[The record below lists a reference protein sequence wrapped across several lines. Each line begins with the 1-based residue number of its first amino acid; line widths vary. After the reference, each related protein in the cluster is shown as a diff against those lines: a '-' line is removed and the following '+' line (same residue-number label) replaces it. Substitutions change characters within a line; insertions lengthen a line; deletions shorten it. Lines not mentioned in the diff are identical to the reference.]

1 MQCNIFRG
9 DSCTN
14 GSSIRRPTDEKRR
27 KKQNRVREF
36 IGLRGA
42 SSRLMLFTFI
52 CFFRSETAEDQEK
65 KRGKN
70 CPLVNDLTHFGY
82 LRRSFSQIKKCMNR
96 AARTHTKAKA
106 ARPVISF
113 CRRWLPAEQH
123 VSPLAGVGV
132 SANHKIMNLISFFTG
147 VEEFSCVFARHVEWL
162 ELSRRSAGR
171 RIISVVFP
179 FFRVARN

>member
-1 MQCNIFRG
+1 MRHCQIYAGPESSAIIQSRVNKFRFFARFDGVQCNIFRG

-106 ARPVISF
+106 AR
-113 CRRWLPAEQH
+113 L
-123 VSPLAGVGV
+123 
-132 SANHKIMNLISFFTG
+132 
-147 VEEFSCVFARHVEWL
+147 
-162 ELSRRSAGR
+162 
-171 RIISVVFP
+171 
-179 FFRVARN
+179 RN